1 MLTKVKFAQM
11 IDHVLPKPFASIE
24 EIKKGCQECTS
35 LGLKTLSVHPV
46 IVPMA
51 ARFLHGTKVGIE
63 ATTGC
68 YWSPVNTTDK
78 VSLSRNCIKAGATEI
93 DTTLN
98 LKALKSK
105 DYKAVVHDINEVV
118 KAVGGSIVKVVV
130 DNHYLTKE
138 EIVTAVKLCEEAGA
152 HFIKTSVAFGSADDL
167 LEDIIL
173 MRKVA
178 SDNLEIKV
186 VGDIATFADFMKL
199 YEAGITRCGT
209 NKSLKIMSEYTNTQ
223 TLIA

>member
-11 IDHVLPKPFASIE
+11 IDHVLPKPFASVE

-35 LGLKTLSVHPV
+35 LGLKALSVHPV

-51 ARFLHGTKVGIE
+51 AKFLHGTKVAIE
-63 ATTGC
+63 ATTGY
-68 YWSPVNTTDK
+68 YWRPINTTDK
-78 VSLSRNCIKAGATEI
+78 VLLSRNCIKAGATEI
-93 DTTLN
+93 DTVLN

-105 DYKAVVHDINEVV
+105 DYKAVVYDINEVV
-118 KAVGGSIVKVVV
+118 KAVEGSIVKVVV
-130 DNHYLTKE
+130 ENQYLTKE
-138 EIVTAVKLCEEAGA
+138 EIATAVKLCEEAGA
-152 HFIKTSVAFGSADDL
+152 HFIKTSVGFGSADEL

-178 SDNLEIKV
+178 SNNLEIKV
-186 VGDIATFADFMKL
+186 AGDIATFADVMKL

-209 NKSLKIMSEYTNTQ
+209 NKSLQIMSEYTNTQ